1 MAFGLVCAFTFT
13 CCQCKFF
20 APKSHIMY
28 FRSSEYKRTYGPINS
43 NKRRRKIDFSS
54 FQTFTRL
61 IQVAPFRKR
70 MDYGWSWREG
80 TATIFIALPFPFS
93 GKLQIL
99 VISRRSYV
107 GTAGNLQ
114 TKRDER
120 EKSLF
125 FFLTLLCLRSCRCLR
140 SFVRLPTCVNKIEAM
155 YETSRYINAH
165 IAFIIFSNVKMGL
178 IWQWQDVQNLSW
190 RLRSRLNVTL
200 PIFFL
205 LPCSPILR
213 WKDLVS
219 G

>member
-1 MAFGLVCAFTFT
+1 MLHAKETGLSSGHFGLWLVCAFTFT

-28 FRSSEYKRTYGPINS
+28 FRSSEYKGSYDPINS

-99 VISRRSYV
+99 VISRRSYA

-125 FFLTLLCLRSCRCLR
+125 CFLTLLCLRCCRCLR

-155 YETSRYINAH
+155 YETSRV
-165 IAFIIFSNVKMGL
+165 NVKVE
-178 IWQWQDVQNLSW
+178 W
-190 RLRSRLNVTL
+190 
-200 PIFFL
+200 
-205 LPCSPILR
+205 
-213 WKDLVS
+213 DLH
-219 G
+219 